1 MNDGLSDDIVS
12 TITKFKTGTTTHI
25 LYLSHYIIVEQKAKS
40 RITKAYQKLQVQNC
54 NFPTNLKI
62 QTQKLKFSIVIP
74 AKAGIQEPEVFVKKR
89 KNECL

>member
-1 MNDGLSDDIVS
+1 
-12 TITKFKTGTTTHI
+12 
-25 LYLSHYIIVEQKAKS
+25 VEQKAKS

-89 KNECL
+89 KKKKKRMFVTPGPPTFTRATVKDRKDNHKKSIWFL